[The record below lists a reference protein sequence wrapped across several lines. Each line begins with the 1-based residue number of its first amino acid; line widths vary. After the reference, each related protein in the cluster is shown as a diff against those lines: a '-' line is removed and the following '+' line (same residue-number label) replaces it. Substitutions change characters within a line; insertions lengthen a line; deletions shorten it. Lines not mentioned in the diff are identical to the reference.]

1 MKLFNEEGHITDEGF
16 EALVKEN
23 LDEMGRLEISEHLDF
38 CDQCVTRY
46 SELLTEDI
54 MLEAPA
60 EIVPTVVGKIG
71 QRNRNIF
78 LNRFMKVSVAAGLA
92 IVIWIGGFYRIG
104 VLKPLGEHSGKATHA
119 ARSVSDTLWNWSS
132 GLDKLLSGFSSF
144 LNTPPMNALDNHDT
158 NQ

>member
-1 MKLFNEEGHITDEGF
+1 MKLFNEEGHITGEGF

-23 LDEMGRLEISEHLDF
+23 LDEMGRLEVSEHLDF
-38 CDQCVTRY
+38 CDQCVARY
-46 SELLTEDI
+46 SELLTADI

-60 EIVPTVVGKIG
+60 EIVPVVVGKIR

-92 IVIWIGGFYRIG
+92 IVIWVGGFYRIG
-104 VLKPLGEHSGKATHA
+104 ILKPLGEHPGKAASA

-144 LNTPPMNALDNHDT
+144 LNTPPTEDTGDHDT
-158 NQ
+158 KQ